1 MKSVCNT
8 AMALVAVVVVLVV
21 VTLTEAKEER
31 YTSRYDNVD
40 VERILQSA
48 RLLDNYMKC
57 LLEKGPCTPDGK
69 EMKSLI
75 QWLHC
80 LGRHSRNILD
90 DDDRDIEVRTSVG
103 YTEDCFSKI
112 VFHSFSLSLSPR
124 KFGGDAENIN
134 IKISLVLEKTDISK
148 FFRKT
153 CPVAS
158 AIYGFRDPSVL
169 VGLEGYFDLLPDAL
183 KTDCEKC
190 TEKQRTTS
198 QKVMKHLMKTR
209 PDDWAKLTKKY
220 DPEGLYRSRYS
231 ALIVEHMSGR
241 A

>member
-21 VTLTEAKEER
+21 VTLSEAKEER

-69 EMKSLI
+69 EMKTEELVNEQPNPCHITSNEDMKC
-75 QWLHC
+75 QEMVWEVERG
-80 LGRHSRNILD
+80 GRGQGSVTESESESSR
-90 DDDRDIEVRTSVG
+90 
-103 YTEDCFSKI
+103 
-112 VFHSFSLSLSPR
+112 
-124 KFGGDAENIN
+124 GDAENIN